1 MSSYSARSAVHWP
14 YARTHQRDRSP
25 RTLGNAWRRDSKKD
39 RRASR
44 MTDANEIRSRLGNLL
59 RWAPSI
65 ILGSTILKCWTVV
78 GVGDWPARDGAWST
92 LMTVGAL
99 AVVPLFC
106 TIVYAFRRGAR
117 APVMALIGVL
127 IIGAWPMGWQLGILP
142 IAFPARIEST
152 RPSATV
158 RLPTDVPLNVVWGG
172 DRVAVN
178 PHVWDSGQR
187 WAYDLVVEPY
197 LSDSKNLE
205 DYGCWDVPVV
215 APASGRIVDAEDGI
229 RDETPGAR
237 NLSQPSGNHVILQL
251 PKSGTY
257 LVIAHLKQGS
267 VAVRQGDE
275 VVEGQEIGRCGNS
288 GNSAEPHIHIHHQR
302 ERRRSEGLPLFF
314 RDHDGPPMPEG
325 GIEKIDGRS
334 RTKGPAIQHGAIETD
349 LDFTS
354 RSRENPAE
362 IVAQLE
368 AGAGTEMRDG
378 RGRTPLHFA
387 AWFNGDPDSVTAILE
402 FGADPNSPD
411 KLDGTPLHYAAEY
424 NENAAISRSLM
435 EAGRDLHVLD
445 EFGRTLLNLAA
456 RNNRNPAIVNELLD
470 AGLDS
475 EARDSFGRTPLHLAA
490 WNKSNPAVLA
500 QLLETRA
507 SVGVRNQFEGTPLHF
522 AAWHNKNPTV
532 ISMLVDAEAGPEAQ
546 DNFGRTPVHRAA
558 RRSTNPE
565 VIAALLDVGEA
576 VRARDHG
583 GETPWNRARE
593 RDELEGSGVFS
604 RLQQA
609 IH

>member
-1 MSSYSARSAVHWP
+1 
-14 YARTHQRDRSP
+14 
-25 RTLGNAWRRDSKKD
+25 
-39 RRASR
+39 

-65 ILGSTILKCWTVV
+65 ILGSTILACWTVV
-78 GVGDWPARDGAWST
+78 GVGDWPARDVAWST

-106 TIVYAFRRGAR
+106 TIFYVFCTIVFAFRRGAR

-178 PHVWDSGQR
+178 RHVWGPDQR

-205 DYGCWDVPVV
+205 DYGCWDVSVV
-215 APASGRIVDAEDGI
+215 APASGHIADAEDGI

-237 NLSQPSGNHVILQL
+237 NRSQPSGNHVILQL
-251 PKSGTY
+251 PESGTY
-257 LVIAHLKQGS
+257 LLIAHLKQGS

-288 GNSAEPHIHIHHQR
+288 GNSAEPHIHIQHQR

-334 RTKGPAIQHGAIETD
+334 RTKGPAIQHGAVETD

-354 RSRENPAE
+354 WSRENLAE

-368 AGAGTEMRDG
+368 AGQEPGMRDG
-378 RGRTPLHFA
+378 RGRTPSHFA
-387 AWFNGDPDSVTAILE
+387 AWFNGDPDSVTAMLE

-411 KLDGTPLHYAAEY
+411 KLDGTPLHYAADY
-424 NENAAISRSLM
+424 NENVAISRSLM
-435 EAGRDLHVLD
+435 EAGGLHVLD
-445 EFGRTLLNLAA
+445 GFGRTVLNLAA
-456 RNNRNPAIVNELLD
+456 RNTGNPAIGNELLD
-470 AGLDS
+470 AGLDL
-475 EARDSFGRTPLHLAA
+475 EAQDSFGRTPLHLAA
-490 WNKSNPAVLA
+490 WNKSNPPVLA
-500 QLLETRA
+500 QLLEAHA

-532 ISMLVDAEAGPEAQ
+532 ISMLVDAGAGPAAQ
-546 DNFGRTPVHRAA
+546 DDLGRTPLHRAA

-565 VIAALLDVGEA
+565 VIAALLDVGTA

-593 RDELEGSGVFS
+593 RDELEGSGVFG

>member
-1 MSSYSARSAVHWP
+1 
-14 YARTHQRDRSP
+14 
-25 RTLGNAWRRDSKKD
+25 
-39 RRASR
+39 
-44 MTDANEIRSRLGNLL
+44 MTDANEIRSRLGNVL

-65 ILGSTILKCWTVV
+65 VLGATILACWTVV

-99 AVVPLFC
+99 AVLPLFCTIVYAFC

-178 PHVWDSGQR
+178 PHVWAPGQR

-229 RDETPGAR
+229 RDETPGAT

-251 PKSGTY
+251 PESGTY

-325 GIEKIDGRS
+325 GIEKIDGRY
-334 RTKGPAIQHGAIETD
+334 RTKGPAIQHGAVETD

-354 RSRENPAE
+354 WSRENPAE

-368 AGAGTEMRDG
+368 AGQGPGMRDG
-378 RGRTPLHFA
+378 RGRTPSHFA

-402 FGADPNSPD
+402 SGADPNSPD
-411 KLDGTPLHYAAEY
+411 KLDGTPLHYASEY

-435 EAGRDLHVLD
+435 EAGGDLHVLD
-445 EFGRTLLNLAA
+445 EFGCTHLNLAA
-456 RNNRNPAIVNELLD
+456 RNNGNPAIGNELLD
-470 AGLDS
+470 AGLNL
-475 EARDSFGRTPLHLAA
+475 EARDSFGRTPLHLAD
-490 WNKSNPAVLA
+490 WNKSNLA
-500 QLLETRA
+500 QLLEARA
-507 SVGVRNQFEGTPLHF
+507 NVGVRKQFEGIPLHF

-532 ISMLVDAEAGPEAQ
+532 ISMPVDTGVGVEAQ
-546 DNFGRTPVHRAA
+546 DDLGRTPLHWAA

-565 VIAALLDVGEA
+565 IIAALLDAGA
-576 VRARDHG
+576 DVRALEHG
-583 GETPWNRARE
+583 GETPRNRARE
-593 RDELEGSGVFS
+593 RDGLESSGVVS
-604 RLQQA
+604 RLQA